1 MLIWHVEKPPFLG
14 PLTGR
19 EMPASSVRFCTDP
32 DTRLLFSELFFI
44 PLSYPDLL
52 NFKKGWL
59 TKQYEDGQ
67 VSGWNCRG
75 PRRQGAGARSSW
87 PCPHGCEGTG
97 PCPPPP
103 GL

>member
-44 PLSYPDLL
+44 PLS
-52 NFKKGWL
+52 
-59 TKQYEDGQ
+59 
-67 VSGWNCRG
+67 
-75 PRRQGAGARSSW
+75 
-87 PCPHGCEGTG
+87 
-97 PCPPPP
+97 
-103 GL
+103 